1 MYKFLTN
8 GILMEHWDISKDRRE
23 QCRDTTA

>member
-1 MYKFLTN
+1 MSKFLAN

-23 QCRDTTA
+23 QYQDTTA